1 MNLLLEGAIESSLIL
16 IVALGA
22 TALLRGR
29 PAALR
34 HAVLAAAIACAAI
47 APLLG
52 RAVPAW
58 SLPTSLASLTADT
71 SAALQWAGAPAGGV
85 VGAAVTAG
93 GKVEAIPSRS
103 RASTVRAILGA
114 IWIAGVACTILALT
128 IGFQRLGAIA
138 ARARRMTD
146 PRWTHPAEAI
156 AGQYGLSGP
165 VALLLSAHPSLIVT
179 WGLRR
184 PKVVLPAAAA
194 SWPDERVRIVLF
206 HELAHVRRGDWLVLL
221 GAEVVKCVY
230 WFNPLVWIACARL
243 REESEQACDD
253 EVINQGVDAAAYAG
267 ELVDIARDLT
277 RGRTWLPAPAI
288 SRSSRFERRVQAM
301 LDKRRN
307 RRPVSRGA
315 YAAIVAA
322 AVTVAMTIASA
333 QGGFASVTGS
343 IVDPMDAAMPG
354 VTLVL
359 TNVARE
365 AKYEVRT
372 DGSGRYEFVG
382 LPPGEY
388 LFEAKLP
395 GFATFKGK
403 MTVAGQNVQRDLK
416 MDVGTLQ
423 ETITVAN
430 SRSAPSA
437 AAPATASAPRRP
449 APAPACDSTPAAGGV
464 RIGGSV
470 RPPMKLKDVRPFY
483 SPQLAAQGVEG
494 TVALK
499 GRIGTDGFIEDLEVV
514 STAHADLAQAAMDAV
529 RQWEFSTTLLNC
541 KPVVVSI
548 GINVNFTLKP

>member
-16 IVALGA
+16 IVALAA

-47 APLLG
+47 APVLG

-58 SLPTSLASLTADT
+58 QLPSPLAAMTADT
-71 SAALQWAGAPAGGV
+71 SAALQRAGAPVGGIDRAG
-85 VGAAVTAG
+85 VTAHG
-93 GKVEAIPSRS
+93 EVTAAPSPSRTPKVLAVL
-103 RASTVRAILGA
+103 RA
-114 IWIAGVACTILALT
+114 IWIGGVAVTILGLA
-128 IGFQRLGAIA
+128 IGFRRLGAIA
-138 ARARRMTD
+138 ARARRIKD

-156 AGQYGLSGP
+156 AGQYGLSTP

-184 PKVVLPAAAA
+184 PKVVLPVAAA

-253 EVINQGVDAAAYAG
+253 EVINQGVDAADYAG
-267 ELVDIARDLT
+267 ELVDIARDLA
-277 RGRTWLPAPAI
+277 RGRPWLPAPAI
-288 SRSSRFERRVQAM
+288 SRSSRFERRVEAM
-301 LDKRRN
+301 LDKSRN
-307 RRPVSRGA
+307 RRPLSRTA

-322 AVTVAMTIASA
+322 AVAVAMTIASA

-359 TNVARE
+359 TNAARE

-372 DGSGRYEFVG
+372 DAAGRYEFVG
-382 LPPGEY
+382 LPPGDY

-395 GFATFKGK
+395 GFAAFKGK
-403 MTVAGQNVQRDLK
+403 LTVAGQNVQRDLK

-423 ETITVAN
+423 ETITVTN

-437 AAPATASAPRRP
+437 AAPTTSSAPRKP
-449 APAPACDSTPAAGGV
+449 ASPPSCEIAPAAGGV
-464 RIGGSV
+464 QVGGSI
-470 RPPMKLKDVRPFY
+470 RPPLKLKDVRPFY
-483 SPQLAAQGVEG
+483 SPQLATQGVEG
-494 TVALK
+494 TVTLK
-499 GRIGTDGFIEDLEVV
+499 GRIGTDGSIEDLEVV
-514 STAHADLAQAAMDAV
+514 STPNADLAQAAMDAV
-529 RQWEFSTTLLNC
+529 RQWEFTTTLLNC
-541 KPVVVSI
+541 KPVPVSI
-548 GINVNFTLKP
+548 GINVNFSLKP